1 MSLIPRSEA
10 IPYVEGS
17 DFAKKFDKFKVVQ
30 ENFDN
35 IENPTDK
42 QKDDYNKAAIEY
54 TKILE
59 KKEAEMEYEQ
69 SIVSNIEEFEK
80 IKADPRYE
88 GLMNSEK
95 IKDFKRFVNA
105 FINQVNKYEIV
116 VENGVI
122 VKGKVGKM
130 AKSSI
135 NVKTVKECW
144 EKHTGSNKEVAFDR
158 TYIDDTIKEI
168 PTIIIQSNP
177 ELAATIDRMD
187 HLLSRDD
194 LDLKEIQNVYKVIK
208 GFVPKESVS
217 ETKCKGKGCKASGG
231 KFVDGYC
238 SSCFKERIEEMKEDI
253 QVRHNNFKDN
263 TRDKSLKARI
273 DPFRQE
279 HDEAYHVWE
288 ESNGKKGASDYIKAY
303 KALDELIPKQVLKN
317 SKKIENKLSDDDDEE
332 MGSES
337 EYESDSSSSHSYE
350 NRKKR
355 EREEDLLPQV
365 LEIFQD
371 VHPELKRLYKVD
383 PCNFKKEFEET
394 KKRFKKYRVFLVDKE
409 SGVEIPL
416 PLSPCIFFS
425 KEEAENKG
433 KDAVSLL
440 KGNYGYQVE

>member
-1 MSLIPRSEA
+1 MSLIARSEA

-17 DFAKKFDKFKVVQ
+17 DFAKKFDNFKIAQ
-30 ENFDN
+30 EFFDN
-35 IENPTDK
+35 IENPTDE
-42 QKDDYNKAAIEY
+42 QKDKYNKTAVEY
-54 TKILE
+54 AKILE
-59 KKEAEMEYEQ
+59 KKELEREYEQ
-69 SIVSNIEEFEK
+69 SIVSNIEEFER
-80 IKADPRYE
+80 IKADPRFE

-95 IKDFKRFVNA
+95 IKDFKRYVNA
-105 FINQVNKYEIV
+105 FQNHVNKYEIV
-116 VENGVI
+116 VENGSI

-130 AKSSI
+130 SKGVI
-135 NVKTVKECW
+135 NIKTVKDCW
-144 EKHTGSNKEVAFDR
+144 EKHTGGKQVEFDR
-158 TYIDDTIKEI
+158 TFIDDTIKEI
-168 PTIIIQSNP
+168 PTIVIQSNP
-177 ELAATIDRMD
+177 KLAETIDHMD

-194 LDLKEIQNVYKVIK
+194 LDLKEIQNVYKIIK
-208 GFVPKESVS
+208 GYTKESIS
-217 ETKCKGKGCKASGG
+217 EAKCKGKGCKASGG

-238 SSCFKERIEEMKEDI
+238 SSCFKERIEEMKEEI
-253 QVRHNNFKDN
+253 QVRHNDFKN
-263 TRDKSLKARI
+263 YTRDKSLKARV

-288 ESNGKKGASDYIKAY
+288 ESNGKNGVSDYIKAY
-303 KALDELIPKQVLKN
+303 KALDEIIPKYVLKKSN
-317 SKKIENKLSDDDDEE
+317 KIVDRIIDSDDEE
-332 MGSES
+332 VGSEES

-394 KKRFKKYRVFLVDKE
+394 KNRFKKYRVFLVDNETGK
-409 SGVEIPL
+409 EIPL

-433 KDAVSLL
+433 KESVSLL

>member
-1 MSLIPRSEA
+1 MSLIARSEA

-17 DFAKKFDKFKVVQ
+17 EFAEKFDKFKIAQ
-30 ENFDN
+30 ETFEN

-42 QKDDYNKAAIEY
+42 QKDEYNKIALEY
-54 TKILE
+54 TKNLE
-59 KKEAEMEYEQ
+59 KKELDREYEQ
-69 SIVSNIEEFEK
+69 SIVSNIEEFER
-80 IKADPRYE
+80 IKADPRFE

-95 IKDFKRFVNA
+95 IKDFKRFVGA
-105 FINQVNKYEIV
+105 FQNHITKYGIE
-116 VENGVI
+116 VENGII
-122 VKGKVGKM
+122 VKGKIGKM
-130 AKSSI
+130 AMGVIK
-135 NVKTVKECW
+135 VKTVKECW
-144 EKHTGSNKEVAFDR
+144 EKHTGGGKKVEFDR
-158 TYIDDTIKEI
+158 TYIDNTIKEI

-177 ELAATIDRMD
+177 ELAETIDRMD
-187 HLLSRDD
+187 HLLSRDE

-208 GFVPKESVS
+208 GFVPKESIS
-217 ETKCKGKGCKASGG
+217 EVKCKGKGCKASGG

-238 SSCFKERIEEMKEDI
+238 VSCFKDRIEEMKEDI

-263 TRDKSLKARI
+263 TRDKGLKARI
-273 DPFRQE
+273 DPFRQD
-279 HDEAYHVWE
+279 HDDAYHVWE
-288 ESNGKKGASDYIKAY
+288 ESNGTKGVSEYIKAY

-332 MGSES
+332 MESES

-394 KKRFKKYRVFLVDKE
+394 KKRFKKYRVFLVDNETGK
-409 SGVEIPL
+409 EIPL

-433 KDAVSLL
+433 KESVSLL

>member
-1 MSLIPRSEA
+1 MSLIARSEA

-17 DFAKKFDKFKVVQ
+17 DFAKKFDKFKIAQ
-30 ENFDN
+30 EAFDN

-42 QKDDYNKAAIEY
+42 QKDDYNKVALDY
-54 TKILE
+54 TKVLE
-59 KKEAEMEYEQ
+59 KKELDREYEQ
-69 SIVSNIEEFEK
+69 SIVSNIEEFER
-80 IKADPRYE
+80 IKADHRYE
-88 GLMNSEK
+88 ELMDSKK
-95 IKDFKRFVNA
+95 IKDFKRFVGA
-105 FINQVNKYEIV
+105 FLNQVNKYEIV

-135 NVKTVKECW
+135 NIKTVKECW
-144 EKHTGSNKEVAFDR
+144 EKHTSGGKEQEFDR

-194 LDLKEIQNVYKVIK
+194 LDLKEIQSVYKIIK
-208 GFVPKESVS
+208 GYTKESIS

-238 SSCFKERIEEMKEDI
+238 TSCFKDRIEEMKEDI

-263 TRDKSLKARI
+263 TRDKGLKARI

-288 ESNGKKGASDYIKAY
+288 ESNGKKGVSEYIKAY

-317 SKKIENKLSDDDDEE
+317 SKRIENKIVDSDDEE

-355 EREEDLLPQV
+355 EREENLLPQV

-394 KKRFKKYRVFLVDKE
+394 KKRFKKYRVFLIDPE
-409 SGVEIPL
+409 TGGELNAIPL
-416 PLSPCIFFS
+416 HPCIFFS
-425 KEEAENKG
+425 REEAENRG
-433 KDAVSLL
+433 KEAIAALR
-440 KGNYGYQVE
+440 GNYKYGVE